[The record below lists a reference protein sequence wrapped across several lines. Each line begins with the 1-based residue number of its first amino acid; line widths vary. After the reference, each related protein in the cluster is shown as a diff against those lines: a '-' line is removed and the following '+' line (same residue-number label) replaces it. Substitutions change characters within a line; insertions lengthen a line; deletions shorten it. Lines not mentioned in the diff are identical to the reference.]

1 MNKENK
7 DNKKTIKTIIP
18 VKDEFETNFDFI
30 FSKVRESMRTEENKT
45 YLIDNYKDKVDYYN
59 TFSMEEMNE
68 ELGYLVSG
76 VESAI
81 AIKPISEANMTI
93 EENKEKFLIEKKK
106 ESGLFEMI

>member
-1 MNKENK
+1 
-7 DNKKTIKTIIP
+7 
-18 VKDEFETNFDFI
+18 
-30 FSKVRESMRTEENKT
+30 
-45 YLIDNYKDKVDYYN
+45 
-59 TFSMEEMNE
+59 MEEMNE
-68 ELGYLVSG
+68 KLGYLVSG